1 MSDTAP
7 DKQPAPQP
15 TQQKAQLHLG
25 TWLPLIL
32 FGALALLFLYRLGAG
47 DPQKLPS
54 ALIGKAAPATSL
66 AALPG
71 LTRAGQPVPGIASA
85 AVPGKVTVLNVFA
98 SWCIPCRDEHPALI
112 ELDRMGMKDV
122 RLVGLN
128 YKDKPE
134 AGLAFLVQLGNPY
147 AEVGVDPVGRMG
159 IDWGVYGV
167 PETFVV
173 KADGTIAYKH
183 VGPLSMETL
192 KSKLL
197 PEIEKARK

>member
-1 MSDTAP
+1 VSEAAP
-7 DKQPAPQP
+7 EP
-15 TQQKAQLHLG
+15 QKARLRLG
-25 TWLPLIL
+25 TLLPLIL

-54 ALIGKAAPATSL
+54 ALIGKPAPATNL
-66 AALPG
+66 PPLPG
-71 LTRAGQPVPGIASA
+71 IVRNGQPVPGIASA

-98 SWCIPCRDEHPALI
+98 SWCVPCRDEHPALI
-112 ELDRMGMKDV
+112 ELDKMGLGHV
-122 RLVGLN
+122 RLAGLN

-134 AGLAFLVQLGNPY
+134 AGAAFLNQLGNPY
-147 AEVGVDPVGRMG
+147 AEVGVDPAGRTG

-173 KADGTIAYKH
+173 TPDGTIAYKF
-183 VGPLSMETL
+183 VGPLSLEKL
-192 KSKLL
+192 KTVLL

>member
-1 MSDTAP
+1 MSGDETT
-7 DKQPAPQP
+7 PAGGGRSRL
-15 TQQKAQLHLG
+15 AIF
-25 TWLPLIL
+25 LPLIL
-32 FGALALLFLYRLGAG
+32 FGALAVLFLFRLFAG

-54 ALIGKAAPATSL
+54 ALIGKPAPATSL
-66 AALPG
+66 APLPG
-71 LTRAGQPVPGIASA
+71 LSRAGQPVPGVAAA

-112 ELDRMGMKDV
+112 ELEKVTAGKDV

-128 YKDKPE
+128 YKDKPD
-134 AGLAFLVQLGNPY
+134 AALAFLAELGNPY
-147 AEVGVDPVGRMG
+147 AEVGVDPQGRTG

-173 KADGTIAYKH
+173 RGDGVIAYKH
-183 VGPLSMETL
+183 VGPLSVQSL
-192 KSKLL
+192 RAILL